1 MNLLALREKNSD
13 DVLKKRFIQKVLN
26 EQGSDMLKAQNDAMR
41 NRGFTT
47 AGFYENS
54 INVQTDTLQLD
65 ILKLHRFVDMSTRD
79 SATGKHKK
87 KSHPIYNR
95 IVFGHLP
102 NIVNDLSF
110 GFSDTIIQE
119 LKQLEN
125 NY

>member
-1 MNLLALREKNSD
+1 MNLLALREKNTD

-47 AGFYENS
+47 GGFYDNS
-54 INVQTDTLQLD
+54 INVQANTLQLD
-65 ILKLHRFVDMSTRD
+65 ILKLHRFVDMSTRE
-79 SATGKHKK
+79 SSTGKHKK

-95 IVFGHLP
+95 IVFGHLS

-125 NY
+125 NF

>member
-47 AGFYENS
+47 AGFYDNS
-54 INVQTDTLQLD
+54 INVQADTLQLD
-65 ILKLHRFVDMSTRD
+65 ILKLHRFVDMSTRE

-125 NY
+125 NF